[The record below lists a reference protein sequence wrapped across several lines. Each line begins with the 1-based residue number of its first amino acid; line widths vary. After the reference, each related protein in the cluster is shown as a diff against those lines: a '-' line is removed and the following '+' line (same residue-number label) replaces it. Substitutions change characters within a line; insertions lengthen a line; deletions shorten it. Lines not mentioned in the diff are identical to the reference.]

1 MNIISVQYCLSA
13 EQPLISNV
21 SGKTSSSSTLFCLQI
36 TSKNTC
42 TSTQYLTTALCIIMM
57 YATILTV
64 DIFEVPTVGGLRV
77 CSADL
82 QKATNE

>member
-21 SGKTSSSSTLFCLQI
+21 SGKTSSCSTLFCLQI
-36 TSKNTC
+36 TSKNAY

-82 QKATNE
+82 QKATKK